1 MDIESNPVHGRV
13 DADGRLVAADPALA
27 DLHARAG
34 GEPGGPLAVPQLA
47 QLARLARRL
56 SIPVSRAV
64 LAADGEDDLD
74 LWVRAKPDGAT
85 VELAIAGW
93 THRSAAF
100 APMPAPH
107 NDRDADFL
115 RAEADWTWETDA
127 ALRLSSLSAAGM
139 AALSGEMANPVL
151 GDALTRL
158 FVLEDGAENG
168 PPLLEALANQKGFE
182 NQYVVL
188 RGTARRFR
196 LAGVPIFGSGGTLTG
211 FKGGGFAIVQE
222 AAPAP
227 AVPQPANDA
236 RSAFARRLESA
247 LRGPVHRIVATAEQI
262 REQEDGPV
270 RADYNGYA
278 GDIANAG
285 RHLLGLIDDLVD
297 LEAVERADIEVEREP
312 LDMADLARRA
322 SGLLSVRAD
331 DKDMRIEQ
339 PDIAEK
345 LEAVGDFKRALQV
358 MVNLVGNAVR
368 YGPASSTVRVSIEAR
383 EGAVA
388 VVVADQ
394 GNGIAPDNRE
404 LVFAK
409 FERLG
414 AREPGSGLGLYIS
427 RRLARAM
434 DGEIA
439 IESGAGEGARF
450 VFTLP
455 VAPSPPSDPGSA

>member
-1 MDIESNPVHGRV
+1 MDDTDNAPVHGRV

-74 LWVRAKPDGAT
+74 LWVRARPDGAAI
-85 VELAIAGW
+85 ELAIAGW
-93 THRSAAF
+93 SHRAAGS

-139 AALSGEMANPVL
+139 AALSGETSDPVL

-182 NQYVVL
+182 NQYVML
-188 RGTARRFR
+188 RGSPRRFR
-196 LAGVPIFGSGGTLTG
+196 LAGVPMFGSGGTLTG
-211 FKGGGFAIVQE
+211 FKGGGFAIAEEPV
-222 AAPAP
+222 PAP
-227 AVPQPANDA
+227 VVPKPASDA
-236 RSAFARRLESA
+236 RNAFARRLETA
-247 LRGPVHRIVATAEQI
+247 LRGPIHRIVASAEQI

-278 GDIANAG
+278 GDIAHAG

-297 LEAVERADIEVEREP
+297 LEAVERADLEVEREP

-322 SGLLSVRAD
+322 AGLLSVRAD

-368 YGPASSTVRVSIEAR
+368 YGPASSTVRVSIESR
-383 EGAVA
+383 DGVVA

-394 GNGIAPDNRE
+394 GHGIAPEDHE

-434 DGEIA
+434 GGDIA

-455 VAPSPPSDPGSA
+455 TI

>member
-1 MDIESNPVHGRV
+1 MQGLETHPDHGRV
-13 DADGRLVAADPALA
+13 DGDGRLIAADPALA

-47 QLARLARRL
+47 ALARLARRL
-56 SIPVSRAV
+56 AIPVSRAV

-74 LWVRAKPDGAT
+74 LWVRARPDGGT

-93 THRSAAF
+93 AQRSAGF
-100 APMPAPH
+100 APMAASH
-107 NDRDADFL
+107 TDRDADFM

-139 AALSGEMANPVL
+139 AVLSGEASGPVL

-158 FVLEDGAENG
+158 FVLEDGFEAG
-168 PPLLEALANQKGFE
+168 PPLLEALANQKAFE
-182 NQYVVL
+182 NQFVTL
-188 RGTARRFR
+188 RGSTHRFR
-196 LAGVPIFGSGGTLTG
+196 LAGVPVFGSGGALTG
-211 FKGGGFAIVQE
+211 FRGGGFAIPDE
-222 AAPAP
+222 PAP
-227 AVPQPANDA
+227 MPVVPAPANDA
-236 RSAFARRLESA
+236 RSAFARRLETA
-247 LRGPVHRIVATAEQI
+247 LRTPIHRIVATAEQI

-297 LEAVERADIEVEREP
+297 LEAVERANLDVEREP

-322 SGLLSVRAD
+322 AGLLSVRAD

-339 PDIAEK
+339 PDIAER

-358 MVNLVGNAVR
+358 LVNLVGNAVR
-368 YGPASSTVRVSIEAR
+368 YGPAGSTVRVSVEAR
-383 EGAVA
+383 GERAAVI
-388 VVVADQ
+388 VADQ
-394 GNGIAPDNRE
+394 GRGIAPQNYE

-434 DGEIA
+434 GGDIA

-450 VFTLP
+450 AFMLP
-455 VAPSPPSDPGSA
+455 GA